1 MFHASWELHV
11 LHLNTNILLSKIDE
25 IRHQARSTNAAVI

>member
-1 MFHASWELHV
+1 MFHVSWELHV

-25 IRHQARSTNAAVI
+25 IRHKVRLTNAAVI